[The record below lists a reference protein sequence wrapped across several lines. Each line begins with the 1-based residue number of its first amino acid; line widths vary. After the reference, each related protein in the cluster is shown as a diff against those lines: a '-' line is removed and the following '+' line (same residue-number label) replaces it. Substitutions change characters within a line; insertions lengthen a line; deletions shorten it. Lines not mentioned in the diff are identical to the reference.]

1 MTPARSAGSGGRYG
15 ASLSA
20 LLILPLL
27 ILLAGV
33 FFYPVLKLLA
43 GSFFQ
48 PDFTLANYERLIAE
62 PLYLRVLLRTLWIA
76 TAVTGLAFLLG
87 YPVAL
92 LMARLNGWTAGLVT
106 ACVLVPLWTS
116 VLVRSYAW
124 IVLLQR
130 TGIVN
135 STLIGLGVI
144 DEPLRLIYTEGAVLV
159 AMTHVLLPFMILP
172 IYAALKNISPDLERA
187 ALSLGSSRFTAFRE
201 VTLPLSAPGVASGV
215 LMTFILALGFYVTPA
230 LVGGPRTLMMG
241 TLIGQQV
248 TELLNWSFAGA
259 LATVLLL
266 MTLGAAVIFRRLIGV
281 ERMTSH
287 G

>member
-1 MTPARSAGSGGRYG
+1 MRLFRGAAAGGRYG
-15 ASLSA
+15 AGLSV
-20 LLILPLL
+20 LLLLPLL
-27 ILLAGV
+27 ILLGGA

-48 PDFTLANYERLIAE
+48 PDFTLANYERLIEE

-92 LMARLNGWTAGLVT
+92 LMSRLNGWAAGLVT

-124 IVLLQR
+124 IILLQR

-135 STLIGLGVI
+135 STLIDLGLI
-144 DEPLRLIYTEGAVLV
+144 DQPLRLIYTEGAVLV

-172 IYAALKNISPDLERA
+172 VYAALKNISPDLERA

-266 MTLGAAVIFRRLIGV
+266 LTLGAAVIFRKLIGV

>member
-1 MTPARSAGSGGRYG
+1 MTPARSTGGGGRYG

-76 TAVTGLAFLLG
+76 TAVTGLSFLLG

>member
-1 MTPARSAGSGGRYG
+1 MTPARSAGGGGRYG
-15 ASLSA
+15 GALSA